1 MDRVS
6 PPVKRISGHFL
17 AVQWLGF
24 GASTEMMWV
33 CPDQGTKMPQ
43 LAAEKKKRKKMPC
56 RGKAMSPQGE
66 EQGWAVD
73 EKGSSQM
80 IPQKGLET
88 FPSGGVS

>member
-1 MDRVS
+1 M
-6 PPVKRISGHFL
+6 
-17 AVQWLGF
+17 VQWLGVRTYTAM
-24 GASTEMMWV
+24 GTRSI
-33 CPDQGTKMPQ
+33 PGQGTKMPQ

-56 RGKAMSPQGE
+56 HGKAMSPQGE

>member
-1 MDRVS
+1 
-6 PPVKRISGHFL
+6 
-17 AVQWLGF
+17 
-24 GASTEMMWV
+24 
-33 CPDQGTKMPQ
+33 
-43 LAAEKKKRKKMPC
+43 
-56 RGKAMSPQGE
+56 MSPQGE